1 MLILILSMNFEI
13 SERMN
18 YQQHVQLHHL
28 HVYTFPFIP
37 LPHTSC
43 NNPAPKIPNKILEI
57 LFVVLLLHSN
67 FVTFKK

>member
-1 MLILILSMNFEI
+1 MFILILFISFEI
-13 SERMN
+13 RETMN
-18 YQQHVQLHHL
+18 YQQHVQLDHL

-37 LPHTSC
+37 LPRTSR
-43 NNPAPKIPNKILEI
+43 NNPTLKIPNKILEI